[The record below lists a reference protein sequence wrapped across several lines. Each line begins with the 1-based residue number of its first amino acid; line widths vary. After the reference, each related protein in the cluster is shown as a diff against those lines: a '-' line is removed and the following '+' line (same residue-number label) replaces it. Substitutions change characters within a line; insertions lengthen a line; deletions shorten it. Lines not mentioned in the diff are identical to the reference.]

1 MEWSKR
7 STGRKSHSLRQQNE
21 GHQLHRSAFLNEWM
35 TLFRS
40 KNWSNIEKT
49 NKTKSKKKQVEV
61 HPLLTFP
68 LLPHIL
74 FQQKGI
80 GWISV
85 SCAFMSFTSDLI
97 RLRVRWQRFITRNV
111 SPAKPLFYNGTCV
124 GCVLHSSLHVAFFFF
139 LNVFNV
145 TAPGGVAPH
154 FPLFTY
160 EGWACMQLT
169 FTDITGCFS
178 PKRALSLA
186 FRSDHT
192 SSNES
197 LCDRPLT
204 EWKQWA
210 WLSQKSKNTL
220 SNTLQAHWLIHG
232 IVFLVNLYKTRSRI

>member
-1 MEWSKR
+1 MRVTSFTEVPFWM
-7 STGRKSHSLRQQNE
+7 
-21 GHQLHRSAFLNEWM
+21 NEWM

-85 SCAFMSFTSDLI
+85 SCVELHFGPDK
-97 RLRVRWQRFITRNV
+97 
-111 SPAKPLFYNGTCV
+111 AKGKVTEIHHQECVASKTIVLQWNMCRMCAPLLAARCI
-124 GCVLHSSLHVAFFFF
+124 FFF
-139 LNVFNV
+139 LNVFNC
-145 TAPGGVAPH
+145 TAPH

-186 FRSDHT
+186 FEAT
-192 SSNES
+192 TPPVMS
-197 LCDRPLT
+197 LCVIAPLQNGNS
-204 EWKQWA
+204 EPGSA
-210 WLSQKSKNTL
+210 KSPK
-220 SNTLQAHWLIHG
+220 IHC
-232 IVFLVNLYKTRSRI
+232 LTPYKLTD

>member
-74 FQQKGI
+74 FQQKRI

-85 SCAFMSFTSDLI
+85 SCVELHFGPDK
-97 RLRVRWQRFITRNV
+97 
-111 SPAKPLFYNGTCV
+111 AKAKVTEIHHQECVASKTIVLQWNMCRMCAPLLAARCI
-124 GCVLHSSLHVAFFFF
+124 FFFF
-139 LNVFNV
+139 KCVQRYSARGSRTTFPIIHIWRLGLHAAHLHRHYRMFFSK
-145 TAPGGVAPH
+145 TCFILGV
-154 FPLFTY
+154 
-160 EGWACMQLT
+160 W
-169 FTDITGCFS
+169 
-178 PKRALSLA
+178 
-186 FRSDHT
+186 SDHT

>member
-85 SCAFMSFTSDLI
+85 SCVELHFGPDK
-97 RLRVRWQRFITRNV
+97 
-111 SPAKPLFYNGTCV
+111 AKGKVTEIHHQECVASKTIVLQWNMCRMCAPLLAARCI
-124 GCVLHSSLHVAFFFF
+124 FFFF
-139 LNVFNV
+139 LM
-145 TAPGGVAPH
+145 
-154 FPLFTY
+154 
-160 EGWACMQLT
+160 C
-169 FTDITGCFS
+169 S
-178 PKRALSLA
+178 
-186 FRSDHT
+186 
-192 SSNES
+192 
-197 LCDRPLT
+197 
-204 EWKQWA
+204 
-210 WLSQKSKNTL
+210 
-220 SNTLQAHWLIHG
+220 TLQRQGESHHISHYSHMKAGPACSSPSQTLQD
-232 IVFLVNLYKTRSRI
+232 VFLQNVLYPWRLKRPHLQ